1 MLRSSSALRRP
12 ISAAARSMSLRAS
25 SNVPRI
31 IYTETDEAPNL
42 ATYSFLPV
50 VKKMVGMAHIGV
62 EKSDISL
69 SGRILAQ
76 FPEKLKPDQVIPDNL
91 NLLGELAKKKEAIIV
106 KLPNIS
112 ASLPQLTE
120 CIAELRGQGY
130 DVPQYPTGDSPEDQE
145 IKAKYAKVLGSAVNP
160 VLREGNSDR
169 RVAKPVKDY
178 AQRNP
183 HKMGIWS
190 RASRTHVASMSKGDF
205 YESEQSL
212 IMRKAGDVR
221 IEFTSSDGSTKVMKD
236 SVPLLEGEVI
246 DSSFMSTSALREYFE
261 NEIELARKED
271 LLLSLHLKA
280 TMMKISDPVIFGHC
294 VSVFFKKAFEKHAA
308 LFEELG
314 VNPNNG
320 LGDVYD
326 KIEALPRTR
335 RKEVE
340 MDIEACYKER
350 PWLAMVNSAKG
361 ITNLHVPSDVIVD
374 ASMPVVIRDSGQMWN
389 KDDQLEDTKCLI
401 PDRCYA
407 PMYQEVISF
416 VKSKGQFDVSTM
428 GNVSNVGLMAKKAEE
443 YGSHDKTF
451 IMEQAGVMK
460 VVDNSSGNVL
470 MEHSVDT
477 GDVFRM
483 CQTKDESI
491 RDWVGLAVKRARATG
506 SPAIFWLDKNRAHD
520 ASIIEKVNQYLP
532 EHDTKGLD
540 LSIMSP
546 VDAVRVSM
554 DRAVQG
560 KDTISVTGNVLRD
573 YLTDLFPILELGTSA
588 KMLSVVPL
596 LAGGGMFET
605 GAGGSAPKHVQQFV
619 EEGHLRWDSLGEYL
633 AMAVALEHLG
643 ETTGNE
649 RASKLGNALNNAIG
663 RLLQNR
669 KSPSRK
675 VNELD
680 NRASN
685 FYIGLYWA
693 EFMAME
699 DPAYQ
704 ELATTLKDNRH
715 KIVDELK
722 GCQGDNQDI
731 GGYYKLDPIKA
742 AKAMRPS
749 ETWNKIIDA

>member
-1 MLRSSSALRRP
+1 M
-12 ISAAARSMSLRAS
+12 
-25 SNVPRI
+25 
-31 IYTETDEAPNL
+31 
-42 ATYSFLPV
+42 
-50 VKKMVGMAHIGV
+50 
-62 EKSDISL
+62 
-69 SGRILAQ
+69 
-76 FPEKLKPDQVIPDNL
+76 
-91 NLLGELAKKKEAIIV
+91 
-106 KLPNIS
+106 
-112 ASLPQLTE
+112 
-120 CIAELRGQGY
+120 
-130 DVPQYPTGDSPEDQE
+130 
-145 IKAKYAKVLGSAVNP
+145 
-160 VLREGNSDR
+160 
-169 RVAKPVKDY
+169 KDY

-212 IMRKAGDVR
+212 IMKKAGDVR

-246 DSSFMSTSALREYFE
+246 DSSFMSASALREYFE

-470 MEHSVDT
+470 MEHSVNT
-477 GDVFRM
+477 GDIFRM

-742 AKAMRPS
+742 AKAMRPF
-749 ETWNKIIDA
+749 